1 MRVFF
6 FNFNPDVYFGYFLHY
21 RDILYV
27 SIINIISIIVF
38 SRVLASRL
46 LDAASLCNSWDFVS
60 KRFLKDVEVFFL
72 DFTSSF
78 YSHRSFLLL
87 VLRVIW
93 ELKKTIKFLFCRCTE
108 RSIRFYPVATMY
120 DCVYYRN
127 GQRGSQFVKYAALF

>member
-1 MRVFF
+1 M
-6 FNFNPDVYFGYFLHY
+6 YFGYFLHY

-46 LDAASLCNSWDFVS
+46 LDAVS

-93 ELKKTIKFLFCRCTE
+93 ELKK
-108 RSIRFYPVATMY
+108 
-120 DCVYYRN
+120 N
-127 GQRGSQFVKYAALF
+127 N